1 MELIKIEENNGEKA
15 VSAREL
21 HDFLESKQDFSTWIK
36 NRIEKFDLLENI
48 DYQAFHNFVECQ
60 NGIGGT
66 TKIEYILSL
75 DAAKELSMVEGNE
88 RGKQARRYFIE
99 CEKRLRNSFYIP
111 QTKSEALRLA
121 AMEAE
126 KVEALQKQI
135 EADAPKVQLATAF
148 EASKGSCLIGE
159 LAKILAQNGYMIGR
173 NRLFD
178 WLRDNDYLC
187 KSGEAKN
194 QPEQRYVEMKLFEM
208 KKTVFT
214 HGNETRS
221 QATTLVTPKGQQY
234 FINKFLTSNTLPA

>member
-1 MELIKIEENNGEKA
+1 MELIRIEENNGEKA

-21 HDFLESKQDFSTWIK
+21 HNFLESKQDFSTWIK

-66 TKIEYILSL
+66 TKIEYALSL

-99 CEKRLRNSFYIP
+99 CEKKLRNTFYIP

-126 KVEALQKQI
+126 KVEALERQI
-135 EADAPKVQLATAF
+135 EADKPKVLLASAF
-148 EASKGSCLIGE
+148 EASKGSCLVGE
-159 LAKILAQNGYMIGR
+159 LAKIITQNGYEIGQ
-173 NRLFD
+173 NRLFN

-187 KSGEAKN
+187 KTGETRN
-194 QPEQRYVEMKLFEM
+194 HPTQRAVEMKLFEL
-208 KKTVFT
+208 KKTIVIQ
-214 HGNETRS
+214 GEES
-221 QATTLVTPKGQQY
+221 KAYVTTKVTPKGQQY
-234 FINKFLTSNTLPA
+234 FISKFLTSNTLPA